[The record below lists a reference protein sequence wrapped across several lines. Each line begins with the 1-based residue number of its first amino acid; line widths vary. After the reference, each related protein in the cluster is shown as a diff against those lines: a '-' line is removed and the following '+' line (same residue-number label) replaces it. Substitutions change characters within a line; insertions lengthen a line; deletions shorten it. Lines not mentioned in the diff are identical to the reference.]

1 MDTGDLISA
10 VSALVAAIAA
20 GVGWWQAHSARRAV
34 KAAEEQANAMRDQ
47 VKAAEEQVSVMR
59 DQIVLEH
66 MRPRFEVTHAT
77 TMLLPRG
84 GGRLVIEVAQ
94 LTGVPL
100 DDVKVELHVGSRQ
113 VMTDGAHDG
122 VHTCLYSAPGSKL
135 TFRAHLDVEA
145 AQAPAV
151 RVELSG
157 TEAQGT
163 RQWAER
169 LIAHPVLTDNR
180 LLTEGRTAAGLPRRA
195 SSSRDYSVND
205 ERWRQAPQVSRA
217 PGDVRGRL
225 ANLRRGIQQGR
236 SVGSKTKGQGSG
248 PDNASRQDARPGGT
262 TSGGV
267 APDAAGND
275 TDPEDDSSR

>member
-1 MDTGDLISA
+1 M
-10 VSALVAAIAA
+10 
-20 GVGWWQAHSARRAV
+20 
-34 KAAEEQANAMRDQ
+34 AAEEQANVMRDQ
-47 VKAAEEQVSVMR
+47 VKAAEEQVNVMR

-66 MRPRFEVTHAT
+66 MRPRFEVTHTT

-94 LTGVPL
+94 ITGVPL
-100 DDVKVELHVGSRQ
+100 DDVKVELYVGSRQ
-113 VMTDGAHDG
+113 VMTDESHDS
-122 VHTCLYSAPGSKL
+122 VRTCLYSAPGSKI

-195 SSSRDYSVND
+195 SSGRDRYSVND
-205 ERWRQAPQVSRA
+205 ERWRQGEVSRA
-217 PGDVRGRL
+217 PDDVRGRL
-225 ANLRRGIQQGR
+225 SNLRRGVQRGR
-236 SVGSKTKGQGSG
+236 SVGSEAKGQGSG
-248 PDNASRQDARPGGT
+248 PDNASRQDVRPGGT
-262 TSGGV
+262 ASAGV
-267 APDAAGND
+267 APDAASND
-275 TDPEDDSSR
+275 TGPEDDSSR